1 MASYCIS
8 DLGLRSPHPR
18 LKKMKKP
25 ALFPTPAKLE
35 ITGKSLGIPSEIIAF
50 CKSEDLQAGMIPWIK
65 KLGIQRTDSSDLANL
80 IIEKDDS
87 PHSEAY
93 RLTTGTDSV
102 RIEAKTSAGT
112 FRGLSTLA
120 QLIEQAEGE
129 KIAGIYIE
137 DQPELNRRGFM
148 LDISRCKVPTMKEL
162 FALIDL
168 IARLGYN
175 ELQLYVEHTF
185 AFKDHQTIWKNAS
198 PLTAAE
204 IQQIDKYCQERF
216 IELVPNL
223 NSFGHFER
231 WLCHDKYKH
240 MAECPDGFI
249 RKEPYIK
256 RDHGTTLRPNDES
269 LTFIDSLYAEYLPN
283 FSSSKFNV
291 GLDEPWELGQGW
303 SREEVEKIGK
313 DKVYLRHL
321 NGIRKLVEKHGR
333 RMQFWADVLLEKPEN
348 AKHLCPTASPIIW
361 GYEPTHPFDEQARA
375 IAECGLSF
383 CLAPGVGA
391 WRSFCGR
398 WTTARENLTL
408 ASKCARRHGADGMLV
423 TSWGDCGNHQPW
435 PTLYPGLFHGAQL
448 AWSGNPVSEE
458 ELGEAMDNLVFG
470 RHNGLGSWLLN
481 FGKLEE
487 KIGIS
492 LPNTS
497 LDWWIIFAARAD
509 LLRDALPQKV
519 KLEGLQRGL
528 EHLVDMKALISPS
541 LNGQS
546 SEIEELKWGAEISEI
561 CLSEGIRILR
571 GHKRLDSIDGE
582 ELVHSFE
589 KNWLK
594 RARPGGLQ
602 EASNLLTK
610 GLEMLAKE

>member
-1 MASYCIS
+1 MT
-8 DLGLRSPHPR
+8 
-18 LKKMKKP
+18 
-25 ALFPTPAKLE
+25 ALFPTPAKLQSR
-35 ITGKSLGIPSEIIAF
+35 GNPLNIPSEIIVF
-50 CKSEDLQAGMIPWIK
+50 CASEDLKSGMNPWIK
-65 KLGIQRTDSSDLANL
+65 KLGIKQVGSSGLADL
-80 IIEKDDS
+80 IIEKS
-87 PHSEAY
+87 NAPHPEGYS
-93 RLTTGTDSV
+93 LTTETDKI
-102 RIEAKTSAGT
+102 RIKAETPAGT

-120 QLIEQAEGE
+120 QLIEQADNG
-129 KIAGIYIE
+129 KIAGIHIE
-137 DQPELNRRGFM
+137 DQPGLKRRGFM
-148 LDISRCKVPTMKEL
+148 LDISRCKVPTMEEL

-185 AFKDHQTIWKNAS
+185 AFKDHQTIWEDAS
-198 PLTAAE
+198 PLTAQE
-204 IQQIDKYCQERF
+204 IQQIDNYCQECF

-231 WLCHDKYKH
+231 WLCHDQYKH

-249 RKEPYIK
+249 REQPYIK
-256 RDHGTTLRPNDES
+256 RDHGTTLRPNEES

-303 SREEVEKIGK
+303 SRGEVEKIGK

-321 NGIRKLVEKHGR
+321 EGIRKLVEKHGK

-348 AKHLCPTASPIIW
+348 AKLLCPTASPIIW
-361 GYEPTHPFDEQARA
+361 GYEPAHPFDQQARA

-383 CLAPGVGA
+383 CLAPGVAA

-398 WTTARENLTL
+398 WTTSRENLTL
-408 ASKCARRHGADGMLV
+408 ASKCARRHGADGILV

-448 AWSGNPVSEE
+448 AWSGNSVSEE
-458 ELGEAMDNLVFG
+458 ELGGAMDRMVFG
-470 RHNGLGSWLLN
+470 GYNGLGNWLLN
-481 FGKLEE
+481 LGKLDE

-509 LLRDALPQKV
+509 LLRDALPKHAKV
-519 KLEGLQRGL
+519 EQLQRGFDYVS
-528 EHLVDMKALISPS
+528 EMKASIPQS
-541 LNGQS
+541 LNGQVQA
-546 SEIEELKWGAEISEI
+546 IKELKWGAEISEI
-561 CLSEGIRILR
+561 CLTEGIRILQGEQR
-571 GHKRLDSIDGE
+571 TDSIDGE
-582 ELVHSFE
+582 ALVRSFE
-589 KNWLK
+589 ENWLS
-594 RARPGGLQ
+594 RARPGGLR
-602 EASNLLTK
+602 EASTLLTE
-610 GLEMLAKE
+610 GLVALCQE